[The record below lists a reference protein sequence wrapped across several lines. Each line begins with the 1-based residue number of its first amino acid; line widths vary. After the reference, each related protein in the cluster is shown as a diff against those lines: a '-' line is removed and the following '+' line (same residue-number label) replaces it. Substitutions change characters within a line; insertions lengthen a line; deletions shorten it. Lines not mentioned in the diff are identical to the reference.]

1 MEITVFELKDEIPLC
16 NKIELTNNYSEIQ
29 KYSVCLFCGCID
41 YSYVYQMPFISM
53 QLLTL
58 F

>member
-16 NKIELTNNYSEIQ
+16 NKIELTNNYSEIE
-29 KYSVCLFCGCID
+29 YSMCLFCGCID